1 MTTTI
6 ELPQVSSVI
15 KSKIKAI
22 LDNGFTTEQERKIS
36 QEKAEVFHKYGEYT
50 TAEDL
55 EEGISWLL
63 PELVFSKEL
72 LEEKED
78 DIETCLNSDVWKKIY
93 EIAIWDVP
101 DYVDDTVDQLLAK
114 INALSAEDRKSLLN
128 RIN

>member
-22 LDNGFTTEQERKIS
+22 LNNGFTTEQERKIS
-36 QEKAEVFHKYGEYT
+36 QEKSEVFHRYGDDT
-50 TAEDL
+50 TEDDL
-55 EEGISWLL
+55 RESISWLL
-63 PELVFSKEL
+63 PEFVFTSEL

-78 DIETCLNSDVWKKIY
+78 EIETCLNSDVWEAIY
-93 EIAIWDVP
+93 KIAIWDVP

-114 INALSAEDRKSLLN
+114 INALSTEDRKSLLN